1 MNEHKSGTTVPD
13 ASAADSSRVVT
24 EAMTETVTMDAA
36 QPVTGT
42 ETSTRKSPS
51 RWPRWFSS
59 THPVKPGM
67 LSRLYSLPSILIGLL
82 FTLGPIGVIIAFS
95 FMSRPDMGGG
105 VVFRFSTEAYEK
117 LLFRHDFF
125 GNRSF
130 DTRYLAVFG
139 TSLWQALLT
148 TVICVALAFPIALW
162 MSMKSAKV
170 QQILVLLVTIPFWTN
185 LLVRTYA
192 WMLILNENGPINW
205 AMRLLGIGSQQM
217 LYTSFASVI
226 GLIYTFLPFAIL
238 PMYSAL
244 SGFDFRLVEA
254 AYDLGAHKLTV
265 MRRVIFRAAMPG
277 VMSGVALCF
286 IPAFGSYVQ
295 PVLLGGGRVL
305 MVGNLIAS
313 QFAEARNWP
322 FGAALSTVI
331 LAVTLFG
338 ALIASVIGGRASR
351 KAGE

>member
-1 MNEHKSGTTVPD
+1 MTGNESDSNTKSDKPPIDQKTTSD
-13 ASAADSSRVVT
+13 NTA
-24 EAMTETVTMDAA
+24 TVTTATA
-36 QPVTGT
+36 TAPT
-42 ETSTRKSPS
+42 ESA
-51 RWPRWFSS
+51 WHRWFGSP
-59 THPVKPGM
+59 HAVKPG
-67 LSRLYSLPSILIGLL
+67 LLHRAYAIPSILIGLL
-82 FTLGPIGVIIAFS
+82 FTLGPMCVIVAFS

-105 VVFRFSTEAYEK
+105 VKFQFATDAYEK

-125 GNRSF
+125 GNRFF
-130 DTRYLAVFG
+130 DTRYLEVFG

-148 TVICVALAFPIALW
+148 TAVCVALAFPIALW

-205 AMRLLGIGSQQM
+205 AANLLGIGKQQL

-265 MRRVIFRAAMPG
+265 MRRVILRAAMPG

-331 LAVTLFG
+331 LSITLLG
-338 ALIASVIGGRASR
+338 AFLATVLGGKASR
-351 KAGE
+351 KAGMTL

>member
-1 MNEHKSGTTVPD
+1 MSNTTNPNIKSDKPPIGNDKTGTIAAETTTVVSKNAT
-13 ASAADSSRVVT
+13 ASKTSAPK
-24 EAMTETVTMDAA
+24 ETAW
-36 QPVTGT
+36 QHWFG
-42 ETSTRKSPS
+42 SP
-51 RWPRWFSS
+51 
-59 THPVKPGM
+59 HEVKPG
-67 LSRLYSLPSILIGLL
+67 LLHRAYAVPSIIIGLL
-82 FTLGPIGVIIAFS
+82 FTLGPMCVIVAFS

-105 VVFRFSTEAYEK
+105 VKFQFSTDAYEK

-125 GNRSF
+125 GNRFF
-130 DTRYLAVFG
+130 DTRYLEVFG

-148 TVICVALAFPIALW
+148 TVVCVALAFPIALW
-162 MSMKSAKV
+162 MSMKSAKT

-205 AMRLLGIGSQQM
+205 AANLLGLGKQQL

-254 AYDLGAHKLTV
+254 AYDLGARKLTV
-265 MRRVIFRAAMPG
+265 MRRVILRAAMPG

-331 LAVTLFG
+331 LAITLLG
-338 ALIASVIGGRASR
+338 AFLATALGGRASR
-351 KAGE
+351 KAGMTL

>member
-1 MNEHKSGTTVPD
+1 MSGAKTGDRATADGTGARPTSTTTAP
-13 ASAADSSRVVT
+13 ASASS
-24 EAMTETVTMDAA
+24 A
-36 QPVTGT
+36 
-42 ETSTRKSPS
+42 PS
-51 RWPRWFSS
+51 SSAPAPAKESAWRRWFGSP
-59 THPVKPGM
+59 HAVKPG
-67 LSRLYSLPSILIGLL
+67 LLHRAWALPSIIIGLL
-82 FTLGPIGVIIAFS
+82 FTLGPMCVIVAFS

-105 VVFRFSTEAYEK
+105 VRFQFSPDAYEK
-117 LLFRHDFF
+117 LLFRYDYF
-125 GNRSF
+125 GNRFF
-130 DTRYLAVFG
+130 DARYLTVFG

-148 TVICVALAFPIALW
+148 TVVCVALAFPIALW
-162 MSMKSAKV
+162 MSMKSART

-192 WMLILNENGPINW
+192 WMLILNENGPVNW
-205 AMRLLGIGSQQM
+205 AANLLGLGGRQL
-217 LYTSFASVI
+217 LYTPFASVI

-254 AYDLGAHKLTV
+254 AYDLGARKLTV
-265 MRRVIFRAAMPG
+265 MRRVILRAAMPG

-331 LAVTLFG
+331 LAITLLG
-338 ALIASVIGGRASR
+338 AFLATALGGRASR
-351 KAGE
+351 KAGMTL

>member
-1 MNEHKSGTTVPD
+1 MSNTTNPNIKSDKPPIDNDKSGKT
-13 ASAADSSRVVT
+13 AVVT
-24 EAMTETVTMDAA
+24 TSATASKTSAPKETAW
-36 QPVTGT
+36 QHWFG
-42 ETSTRKSPS
+42 SP
-51 RWPRWFSS
+51 
-59 THPVKPGM
+59 HEVKPG
-67 LSRLYSLPSILIGLL
+67 LLHRAYAVPSIIIGLL
-82 FTLGPIGVIIAFS
+82 FTLGPMCVIVAFS

-105 VVFRFSTEAYEK
+105 VKFQFSTDAYEK

-125 GNRSF
+125 GNRFF
-130 DTRYLAVFG
+130 DTRYLEVFG

-148 TVICVALAFPIALW
+148 TVVCVALAFPIALW
-162 MSMKSAKV
+162 MSMKSAKT

-205 AMRLLGIGSQQM
+205 AANLLGLGKQQL

-254 AYDLGAHKLTV
+254 AYDLGARKLTV
-265 MRRVIFRAAMPG
+265 MRRVILRAAMPG

-331 LAVTLFG
+331 LAITLLG
-338 ALIASVIGGRASR
+338 AFLATALGGRASR
-351 KAGE
+351 KAGMTL